1 MALGPA
7 KQTLTGFRGTEGF
20 SLSVSPGVPRR
31 AQPDQCKL
39 PESPQGPGSSGGGA
53 WGESRGA
60 CESEPGRWAW
70 AGIGRHRAGP
80 SRFLPPAVARS
91 QGIWTCLELCP
102 RFRTAPLPTCVPPLG
117 WAWPAPTLAFPS
129 RGRSWGRGPRA
140 SHVQQAEPSTRGP
153 AGEAPHPAADSSCIK
168 PRPPQSA
175 SSSSPG
181 LFSAAGAAAPMP
193 HSGHEHPTLVG
204 PAAGRQLGG
213 GLVRGQLH
221 HRACHRRVLQHGIGS
236 VYFHATLSF
245 LGQMLD
251 ELAILWV
258 LMCALAMWFP
268 RRYLPKVFRNDR
280 GRFKAVVCVLSAVTT
295 CLAFV
300 KPAINNISLMTLGVP
315 CTVLLIAELRR
326 SVLHMGGHV
335 RKVAAYVSLES
346 GRGLGENTALGVI
359 CVCVTTCV
367 SSSWASSPAS
377 GGPWRSSAGSV
388 TEPSVSCFRPSTFPT
403 CTACGTFSS
412 ALLPTW
418 AVYALPTSMLPPRSP
433 SRALSSSSGPAR
445 NGPSSA
451 SPTCRS
457 CVPARNHRSRSR
469 DGKAVAG
476 FSACFPSCTG
486 LRLPAKTAGGL

>member
-280 GRFKAVVCVLSAVTT
+280 CDNVRVFKLGLFSGLWWT
-295 CLAFV
+295 LALFCW
-300 KPAINNISLMTLGVP
+300 ISDRAF
-315 CTVLLIAELRR
+315 C
-326 SVLHMGGHV
+326 
-335 RKVAAYVSLES
+335 
-346 GRGLGENTALGVI
+346 
-359 CVCVTTCV
+359 
-367 SSSWASSPAS
+367 
-377 GGPWRSSAGSV
+377 
-388 TEPSVSCFRPSTFPT
+388 
-403 CTACGTFSS
+403 TFSS